1 MIVKDWTLY
10 YEGQEP
16 VACQAPCTLYS
27 VLYESG
33 RIPDPFYG
41 LNDQRLT
48 ALADKDCAFEAQVE
62 ADEALLSR
70 EYVELTFQGLDT
82 ICRISLNGVTLD
94 RVKNMHRAYTYDVKE
109 LLRPGKNT
117 LRLEFASPTRYF
129 AERHAKHY
137 LYTNDGDTIPGAAH
151 LRKALYQSGWDWGPA
166 LPDMGIYRPVTLE
179 GYDVD
184 RIGDV
189 AVRQHHREDGS
200 VEVEVSVAGKR
211 GADTVCYASM
221 DGKRVELTGG
231 TGRIVV
237 ENPRLWWVRGYGE
250 QNLYDLEIE
259 MTAGGRVI
267 DRCRKEIGLR
277 TLTVSTAKDPDGGGS
292 EFCFVNNGVKIF
304 SMGANYIPQDNL
316 LSRVTPERLDEMM
329 VQCLDGN
336 FNTLRV
342 WGGGYYP
349 DDYFF
354 QLCDRNGILV
364 WLDFMVACANV
375 YMTEEFEREC
385 AAEAE
390 GVLKRLHHHASLGL
404 FCGNNEME
412 EMIANQGKGESLLVR
427 NDYVRLYEHVLPE
440 LCERYAPQTFYWP
453 SSPSSGGGFDEPGN
467 FARGDTHY
475 WEVWHGG
482 VPFTTYRKKSF
493 RFCSEYGF
501 ESFPSM
507 KTIRTF
513 CEEKDMNCFS
523 RVMEDHQKCKGGNG
537 KILRYL
543 ADNYLY
549 PSSFEDLVYL
559 SQLLQ
564 ADAIKYGVEHFR
576 RQRGYCMGSIY
587 WQFNDCWPVA
597 SWSSVDSLGRYKAL
611 HYAAKK
617 FYAPVAMGL
626 FLENGRLAVNI
637 SNETMADFRG
647 HIQLSLCRSDLTVLD
662 QVRAEAAVEALTAR
676 DVFTYK
682 VPESDP
688 YETYLYVDL
697 YDEAGNFLMRQT
709 ELLVPAKHF
718 SWLPPHLDFQFAD
731 VEGGVEIAVTSDVF
745 TKGVAIDFDSFDC
758 VLSDNFF
765 DLTDGRPYRVT
776 ARTDRSAAQLR
787 DHLLYKTVNGIR

>member
-70 EYVELTFQGLDT
+70 QYVELTFQGLDT

-221 DGKRVELTGG
+221 DGKQVELTGG

-662 QVRAEAAVEALTAR
+662 QVQAEAAVEALTAK
-676 DVFTYK
+676 DVFSYK

-718 SWLPPHLDFQFAD
+718 SWLPPHLDFQFTDA
-731 VEGGVEIAVTSDVF
+731 EGGVEIAVTSDVF
-745 TKGVAIDFDSFDC
+745 TKGVAIDFDTFDC

-765 DLTDGRPYRVT
+765 DLTDGQPYRVT

>member
-70 EYVELTFQGLDT
+70 QYVELTFQGLDT

-211 GADTVCYASM
+211 GADTVCCASM

-316 LSRVTPERLDEMM
+316 LSRVTPARLDEMM

-626 FLENGRLAVNI
+626 FLEKGRLAVNI

-697 YDEAGNFLMRQT
+697 YDGAGSFLMRQT

-718 SWLPPHLDFQFAD
+718 SWLPPHLDFQFTDA
-731 VEGGVEIAVTSDVF
+731 EGGVEIAVTSDVF
-745 TKGVAIDFDSFDC
+745 TKGVAIDFDTFDC

-765 DLTDGRPYRVT
+765 DLTDGQPYRVT

>member
-70 EYVELTFQGLDT
+70 QYVELTFQGLDT

-200 VEVEVSVAGKR
+200 VEVEISVAGKR

-250 QNLYDLEIE
+250 QNLYDLDIE

-375 YMTEEFEREC
+375 YMTEEFEGEC

-647 HIQLSLCRSDLTVLD
+647 RIQLSLCRSDLTVLD

-676 DVFTYK
+676 DVFSYK
-682 VPESDP
+682 VPEADP

-718 SWLPPHLDFQFAD
+718 SWLPPHLDFQFTD

-765 DLTDGRPYRVT
+765 DLTDGQPYRVT

>member
-1 MIVKDWTLY
+1 M
-10 YEGQEP
+10 
-16 VACQAPCTLYS
+16 ACQAPCTLYS
-27 VLYESG
+27 VFYESG

-82 ICRISLNGVTLD
+82 ICRISLNGRELD

-211 GADTVCYASM
+211 GADTVCCASM

-277 TLTVSTAKDPDGGGS
+277 TLTVSTAKDPDDGGS

-626 FLENGRLAVNI
+626 FLEKGRLAVNI

-697 YDEAGNFLMRQT
+697 YDGAGNFLMRQT

-718 SWLPPHLDFQFAD
+718 SWLPPHLDFQFTDA
-731 VEGGVEIAVTSDVF
+731 EGGVEIAVTSDVF